1 MTAGRTFVYFYLLSY
16 SDVTVLC
23 EEEEATAAM
32 FFIFKS
38 RSKMTQ
44 SSLRPAGWYYIRSL
58 DKVHTFYFIFR
69 FVQDLFRFLSY
80 EKC

>member
-32 FFIFKS
+32 FYLQVKVKNDSKS
-38 RSKMTQ
+38 PEAYRIVLHSV
-44 SSLRPAGWYYIRSL
+44 IR
-58 DKVHTFYFIFR
+58 
-69 FVQDLFRFLSY
+69 
-80 EKC
+80 